1 MSQQR
6 CVNLPAA
13 EAEENVTKEEEKKE
27 TSAFFFQYI
36 SRRAEKDVE
45 LKANDAEIIVEQK
58 EQAVQAV
65 NDAAAINLA
74 SRLADLGMYIDEK
87 KLFS

>member
-6 CVNLPAA
+6 TVNLPTAGA
-13 EAEENVTKEEEKKE
+13 DENVTKEEEKRE

-36 SRRAEKDVE
+36 SRRAEKDQE
-45 LKANDAEIIVEQK
+45 LKASVTEIIVEQK

-65 NDAAAINLA
+65 NDASAINVA
-74 SRLADLGMYIDEK
+74 CRLADLGMW
-87 KLFS
+87 L

>member
-6 CVNLPAA
+6 TVNIQTSGG
-13 EAEENVTKEEEKKE
+13 EEGVAKDKEKRE

-36 SRRAEKDVE
+36 SRRAEKDQDLRVS
-45 LKANDAEIIVEQK
+45 DAEIIVEQK

-65 NDAAAINLA
+65 RNAAAINVA
-74 SRLADLGMYIDEK
+74 SKLADMGMCVCV
-87 KLFS
+87 